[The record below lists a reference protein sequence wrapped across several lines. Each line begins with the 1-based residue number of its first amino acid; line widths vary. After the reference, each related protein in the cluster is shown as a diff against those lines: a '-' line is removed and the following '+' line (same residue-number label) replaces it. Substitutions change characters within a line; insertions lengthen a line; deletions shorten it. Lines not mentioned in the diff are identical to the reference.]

1 MTKKSISY
9 SDAVEEINEIL
20 SKIENGDPDVDELT
34 GLVNR
39 ALDLIKQCQQKLRV
53 TEMKINSSFDE
64 SENAC

>member
-64 SENAC
+64 SDIK